1 MNFRLWGKGAK
12 QPKPGAT
19 DPDDKEPKHDATKPG
34 AADDDEDEKEDEDDK
49 AKAAGDDDEE
59 DEEKDEAKA
68 AHDAAVAA
76 AASVP
81 AAARQAVVFLE
92 RERIH
97 AILEAGGRD
106 RVGQA
111 LHVALNSDMT
121 AKQAAG
127 FLETTGPD
135 RHGAAPGAGRLGL
148 RGDMATRRTPKLGA
162 DRAGDDSRSA
172 DAREIDDAAASVL
185 AFVPGAA
192 RKS

>member
-1 MNFRLWGKGAK
+1 MNFRLWGKGAQ

-19 DPDDKEPKHDATKPG
+19 DDNEKDEDAKKK
-34 AADDDEDEKEDEDDK
+34 AVEKDDDDEGGEDDEDK
-49 AKAAGDDDEE
+49 AKAKDDDDE

-76 AASVP
+76 SASIP

-97 AILEAGGRD
+97 AIVEAGGRD

-121 AKQAAG
+121 AKQAIG
-127 FLETTGPD
+127 FLEATGPD
-135 RHGAAPGAGRLGL
+135 HNGPASANAGRIGL

-172 DAREIDDAAASVL
+172 DAREIEDAAASVL